1 VRYTI
6 GAGRYF
12 GIPVRIH
19 FTFPLILIVFGVEA
33 WLRGG
38 WGNALH
44 AVALTSAVFVCVVL
58 HEFGHSLQVL
68 RYGIA
73 VRDIVLLPIGG
84 MARMERIPENPWQE
98 IVVAISGPLVNFALA
113 ALLFGVLMVRG
124 GLGGVDDFLTQLLVI
139 NIVLGV
145 FNLVPA
151 FPMDGGR
158 ILRGLLA
165 VRLPYLK
172 ATRIARA
179 VGQVIA
185 ILFVILG
192 FMNSSFVMLPVIGVF
207 IFIGAMNEERALRV
221 RHILADRT
229 LGDLARDAP
238 APLLHTDPLDAAVDV
253 LDRYGGEAVAVTDA
267 DGALVALSPAV
278 AVRSAARQGRG
289 HEPVGRYLTSD
300 FAVLRAD
307 MPAAQAWYFLRSERR
322 RLAGVVSGDRFVGV
336 VNIDSFL
343 DDSRRDR

>member
-1 VRYTI
+1 MRYTI

-113 ALLFGVLMVRG
+113 ALLFGVLMATGFVVVAATEG
-124 GLGGVDDFLTQLLVI
+124 PTTFL
-139 NIVLGV
+139 
-145 FNLVPA
+145 
-151 FPMDGGR
+151 DHDR
-158 ILRGLLA
+158 I
-165 VRLPYLK
+165 RLPI
-172 ATRIARA
+172 T
-179 VGQVIA
+179 G
-185 ILFVILG
+185 LFV
-192 FMNSSFVMLPVIGVF
+192 
-207 IFIGAMNEERALRV
+207 
-221 RHILADRT
+221 
-229 LGDLARDAP
+229 
-238 APLLHTDPLDAAVDV
+238 
-253 LDRYGGEAVAVTDA
+253 
-267 DGALVALSPAV
+267 GALVAHAISLQLVLRGAD
-278 AVRSAARQGRG
+278 VRSTDDAAGR
-289 HEPVGRYLTSD
+289 
-300 FAVLRAD
+300 
-307 MPAAQAWYFLRSERR
+307 
-322 RLAGVVSGDRFVGV
+322 
-336 VNIDSFL
+336 
-343 DDSRRDR
+343 SRG